1 LASLVI
7 AWHSSSFTNI
17 QGGNTMTDPTVDPN
31 PFADLTMISLATLK
45 ERVEEDRS
53 VELLRRREICSA
65 ITTVAKWLNMPPEMI
80 PAAMSYLRPRLSRL
94 HPIQLGVSERRI
106 QNVRSL
112 LLSAFRI
119 AGISTKLAPYMAKM
133 SSSWQQLWDLME
145 GDRYARTELSRLFR
159 YCSANGIVPSE
170 MSDAISS
177 DFLTALEAE
186 SLIKKPKVRHQSV
199 CRVWNRLAGDHAASG
214 WPQIELNIPKYDDR
228 LYGVDGSLVSDA
240 IKDDLADY
248 LSHLAGADLFGSM
261 SKPFR
266 PKSVEI
272 FRGHLWRYLSALH
285 HSGVD
290 LTEVI
295 SLDELVVPAM
305 FERGMRWFYERNG
318 KKTSKH
324 IGEVAWAVRCY
335 AIKYRACDDDVLAF
349 YQRAIERLRIKTP
362 GLSNKNRTAM
372 AQFNDPKAVTRYV
385 ALPSTLWT
393 RAVEI
398 SLTTEGAKKRKA
410 AQIMVQAAIAIE
422 IMMFAPIRIHN
433 LSTIRLDEH
442 MGWQADRL
450 RLSFP
455 AHEVKNDQALDFL
468 LPAEASERIKR
479 YIKDWRS
486 LFIPVT
492 NPYLFPGRNGKP
504 KDQSALRNQMKK
516 AIFDHTGLQMTPHQF
531 RHAAAKLLLDAR
543 PGHYEVVRKLLGHKS
558 LTTTYAHYAGAETD
572 AAVELYDDII
582 LQLRRPAAIQSATEA
597 SNHRTRSQK
606 GKPRRLTATPK
617 EPPFMDPL
625 TLLGQK
631 RGK

>member
-1 LASLVI
+1 
-7 AWHSSSFTNI
+7 
-17 QGGNTMTDPTVDPN
+17 MTDPTVDPN
-31 PFADLTMISLATLK
+31 PFADLTVISLATLK

-65 ITTVAKWLNMPPEMI
+65 ITGVAKWLNMPPEMI
-80 PAAMSYLRPRLSRL
+80 PAAMSYLRPRLGGL
-94 HPIQLGVSERRI
+94 HPIQLGVSDRRI

-119 AGISTKLAPYMAKM
+119 AGISTKLAPYTAKM
-133 SSSWQQLWDLME
+133 SPAWQQLWDLME
-145 GDRYARTELSRLFR
+145 GDRYGRTELSRLFR
-159 YCSANGIVPSE
+159 YCSANGIVPSDL
-170 MSDAISS
+170 SDVISS

-199 CRVWNRLAGDHAASG
+199 CRVWNQQAGNHAGSG
-214 WPQIELNIPKYDDR
+214 WPQIELTIPKYDNR
-228 LYGVDGSLVSDA
+228 LYGVDESLVSNA
-240 IKDDLADY
+240 IKDDLAGY
-248 LSHLAGADLFGSM
+248 LAHLAGADLFGSM

-272 FRGHLWRYLSALH
+272 FRGHFWRYLSALH
-285 HSGVD
+285 HSGVGIAD
-290 LTEVI
+290 VN

-305 FERGMRWFYERNG
+305 FERALRWLYERNG

-324 IGEVAWAVRCY
+324 IGEIAWAVRCY
-335 AIKYRACDDDVLAF
+335 AVKYRTCDDETLAF
-349 YQRAIERLRIKTP
+349 YKRAIERLRVNTP
-362 GLSNKNRTAM
+362 GLSDKNRTAM

-385 ALPSTLWT
+385 ALPSTLWSK
-393 RAVEI
+393 AVAI
-398 SLTTEGAKKRKA
+398 GMTVEGRNKRKE
-410 AQIMVQAAIAIE
+410 AQLMVQAAVAIE
-422 IMMFAPIRIHN
+422 IAMFAPIRIQN
-433 LSTIRLDEH
+433 LSTIRLDQH
-442 MGWQADRL
+442 ISWNANRL

-468 LPAEASERIKR
+468 LPVEASERIKR
-479 YIKDWRS
+479 YINEWRS
-486 LFIPVT
+486 LFMPAT
-492 NPYLFPGRNGKP
+492 NPNLFPGRNGKP

-531 RHAAAKLLLDAR
+531 RHAAAKLLLDAK
-543 PGHYEVVRKLLGHKS
+543 PGHYEVVRKLLGHKT

-572 AAVELYDDII
+572 AAIELYDDII
-582 LQLRRPAAIQSATEA
+582 LQLRRPAPVRSATEA
-597 SNHRTRSQK
+597 SNQRTRSQK

>member
-1 LASLVI
+1 
-7 AWHSSSFTNI
+7 
-17 QGGNTMTDPTVDPN
+17 MTDPTADTN
-31 PFADLTMISLATLK
+31 PFADLTVISLATLK

-65 ITTVAKWLNMPPEMI
+65 ITTVAKWLNIPPEMI
-80 PAAMSYLRPRLSRL
+80 PAAMSYLRPRLGGL

-112 LLSAFRI
+112 ILSAFRI
-119 AGISTKLAPYMAKM
+119 VGISTKLAPYMAKM
-133 SSSWQQLWDLME
+133 SPAWQQLWNLLEDDTY
-145 GDRYARTELSRLFR
+145 GRTELSRLFR
-159 YCSANGIVPSE
+159 YCSANGVPPSKI
-170 MSDAISS
+170 SDAISA
-177 DFLTALEAE
+177 DFLTALETE

-214 WPQIELNIPKYDDR
+214 WPQIELSVPKYDDR
-228 LYGVDGSLVSDA
+228 LYSIDLSLVSDT
-240 IKDDLADY
+240 IKDDLEGY
-248 LSHLAGADLFGSM
+248 LSHLGGADLFGSM
-261 SKPFR
+261 VKPFR
-266 PKSVEI
+266 PKSVAI
-272 FRGHLWRYLSALH
+272 FRGHFWRYLSALH

-335 AIKYRACDDDVLAF
+335 TIKYRACDDDVLAF

-362 GLSNKNRTAM
+362 GLSDKNRTAM

-486 LFIPVT
+486 LFIPAT

-597 SNHRTRSQK
+597 SDLRTRSQK

-625 TLLGQK
+625 TQQGQW

>member
-1 LASLVI
+1 
-7 AWHSSSFTNI
+7 
-17 QGGNTMTDPTVDPN
+17 MTDPTVDPN
-31 PFADLTMISLATLK
+31 PFADLTVISLATLK

-248 LSHLAGADLFGSM
+248 LSHLAGTDLFGSM

-362 GLSNKNRTAM
+362 GLSDKNRTAM

>member
-1 LASLVI
+1 
-7 AWHSSSFTNI
+7 
-17 QGGNTMTDPTVDPN
+17 MTDPTVDPN

-248 LSHLAGADLFGSM
+248 LSHLAGTDLFGSM

-285 HSGVD
+285 HSGVG
-290 LTEVI
+290 LTDVN

-305 FERGMRWFYERNG
+305 FERALRWLYERNG

-324 IGEVAWAVRCY
+324 IGEIAWAVRCY
-335 AIKYRACDDDVLAF
+335 AVKYRTCDDETLAF
-349 YQRAIERLRIKTP
+349 YKRAIERLRVTTP
-362 GLSNKNRTAM
+362 GLSDKNRTAM

-385 ALPSTLWT
+385 ALPSSLWSK
-393 RAVEI
+393 AVAI
-398 SLTTEGAKKRKA
+398 GVTVEGRKKRKE
-410 AQIMVQAAIAIE
+410 AQLMVQAAVAIE
-422 IMMFAPIRIHN
+422 IAMFAPIRIQN
-433 LSTIRLDEH
+433 LSTIRIDQH
-442 MGWQADRL
+442 ISWNANRL

-468 LPAEASERIKR
+468 LPVEASERIKR
-479 YIKDWRS
+479 YINEWRS
-486 LFIPVT
+486 LFMPAT
-492 NPYLFPGRNGKP
+492 NPHLFPGRNGKP

-531 RHAAAKLLLDAR
+531 RHAAAKLLLDAK
-543 PGHYEVVRKLLGHKS
+543 PGHYEVVRKLLGHKT

-572 AAVELYDDII
+572 AAIELYDDII
-582 LQLRRPAAIQSATEA
+582 LQLRRPAPVRSETEA
-597 SNHRTRSQK
+597 SNQRTRSQK

>member
-1 LASLVI
+1 
-7 AWHSSSFTNI
+7 
-17 QGGNTMTDPTVDPN
+17 MTDPTADTN
-31 PFADLTMISLATLK
+31 RFADLTVISLATLK
-45 ERVEEDRS
+45 ERVEADQS

-65 ITTVAKWLNMPPEMI
+65 ITTVAKWLNIPPEMI
-80 PAAMSYLRPRLSRL
+80 PAAMSYLRPRLSGL

-133 SSSWQQLWDLME
+133 SPAWQQLWNLLEDDTY
-145 GDRYARTELSRLFR
+145 GRTELSRLFR
-159 YCSANGIVPSE
+159 YCSVNGVAPSKV
-170 MSDAISS
+170 SDAISA
-177 DFLTALEAE
+177 DFLAALETE

-199 CRVWNRLAGDHAASG
+199 CRVWNRLADDHAASG
-214 WPQIELNIPKYDDR
+214 WPQIELSVPKYDDR
-228 LYGVDGSLVSDA
+228 LYSIDLSLVSDT
-240 IKDDLADY
+240 IKDDLEGY
-248 LSHLAGADLFGSM
+248 LSHLGGADLFGSM
-261 SKPFR
+261 VKPFR
-266 PKSVEI
+266 PKSVAI
-272 FRGHLWRYLSALH
+272 FRGHFWRYLSALH

>member
-1 LASLVI
+1 
-7 AWHSSSFTNI
+7 
-17 QGGNTMTDPTVDPN
+17 MTDPTVDPN
-31 PFADLTMISLATLK
+31 PFADLTVISLATLK

-80 PAAMSYLRPRLSRL
+80 PAAMSYLRPRLGGL
-94 HPIQLGVSERRI
+94 HPIQLGVSDRRI

-119 AGISTKLAPYMAKM
+119 AGISTKLAPYTAKM
-133 SSSWQQLWDLME
+133 SPAWQQLWDLME
-145 GDRYARTELSRLFR
+145 GDRYGRTELSRLFR
-159 YCSANGIVPSE
+159 YCSANGIVPSDL
-170 MSDAISS
+170 SDVISS

-199 CRVWNRLAGDHAASG
+199 CRVWNQQAGNHAGSG
-214 WPQIELNIPKYDDR
+214 WPQIELTIPKYDNR
-228 LYGVDGSLVSDA
+228 LYGVDESLVSDA
-240 IKDDLADY
+240 IKDDLAGY
-248 LSHLAGADLFGSM
+248 LAHLAGADLFGSM

-272 FRGHLWRYLSALH
+272 FRGHFWRYLSALH
-285 HSGVD
+285 HSGVGIAD
-290 LTEVI
+290 VN

-305 FERGMRWFYERNG
+305 FERALRWLYERNG

-324 IGEVAWAVRCY
+324 IGEIAWAVRCY
-335 AIKYRACDDDVLAF
+335 AVKYRTCDYETLAF
-349 YQRAIERLRIKTP
+349 YKRAIERLRVNTP
-362 GLSNKNRTAM
+362 GLSDKNRTAM

-385 ALPSTLWT
+385 ALPSTLWSK
-393 RAVEI
+393 AVAI
-398 SLTTEGAKKRKA
+398 GMTVEGRNKRKE
-410 AQIMVQAAIAIE
+410 AQLMVQAAVAIE
-422 IMMFAPIRIHN
+422 IAMFAPIRIQN
-433 LSTIRLDEH
+433 LSTIRLDQH
-442 MGWQADRL
+442 ISWNANRL

-468 LPAEASERIKR
+468 LPVEASERIKR
-479 YIKDWRS
+479 YINEWRS
-486 LFIPVT
+486 LFMPAT
-492 NPYLFPGRNGKP
+492 NPHLFPGRNGKP

-531 RHAAAKLLLDAR
+531 RHAAAKLLLDAK
-543 PGHYEVVRKLLGHKS
+543 PGHYEVVRKLLGHKT

-572 AAVELYDDII
+572 AAIELYDDII
-582 LQLRRPAAIQSATEA
+582 LQLRRPAPVRSATEA
-597 SNHRTRSQK
+597 SNQRTRSQK

>member
-1 LASLVI
+1 
-7 AWHSSSFTNI
+7 
-17 QGGNTMTDPTVDPN
+17 MTDPTVDPN

-248 LSHLAGADLFGSM
+248 LSHLAGTDLFGSM

-285 HSGVD
+285 HSGVG
-290 LTEVI
+290 LTDVN

-305 FERGMRWFYERNG
+305 FERALRWLYERNG

-324 IGEVAWAVRCY
+324 IGEIAWAVRCY
-335 AIKYRACDDDVLAF
+335 AVKYRTCDDETLAF
-349 YQRAIERLRIKTP
+349 YKRAIERLRVTTP
-362 GLSNKNRTAM
+362 GLSDKNRTAM

-385 ALPSTLWT
+385 ALPSTLWSKAIAIGVT
-393 RAVEI
+393 VE
-398 SLTTEGAKKRKA
+398 GGKKRKE
-410 AQIMVQAAIAIE
+410 AQLMVQAAVAIE
-422 IMMFAPIRIHN
+422 IAMFAPIRIQN
-433 LSTIRLDEH
+433 LSTIRIDQH
-442 MGWQADRL
+442 ISWNANRL

-468 LPAEASERIKR
+468 LPVEASERIKR
-479 YIKDWRS
+479 YINEWRS
-486 LFIPVT
+486 LFMPAT
-492 NPYLFPGRNGKP
+492 NPHLFPGRNGKP

-531 RHAAAKLLLDAR
+531 RHAAAKLLLDAK
-543 PGHYEVVRKLLGHKS
+543 PGHYEVVRKLLGHKT

-572 AAVELYDDII
+572 AAIELYDDII
-582 LQLRRPAAIQSATEA
+582 LQLRRPAPVRSETEA
-597 SNHRTRSQK
+597 SNQRTRSQK

>member
-1 LASLVI
+1 
-7 AWHSSSFTNI
+7 
-17 QGGNTMTDPTVDPN
+17 MTDPTVDPN

-133 SSSWQQLWDLME
+133 SSDWQQLWDLME

-159 YCSANGIVPSE
+159 YCSANGTVPSE

-248 LSHLAGADLFGSM
+248 LSHLAGTDLFGSM

>member
-1 LASLVI
+1 
-7 AWHSSSFTNI
+7 
-17 QGGNTMTDPTVDPN
+17 MTDPTVDPN
-31 PFADLTMISLATLK
+31 PFADLTVISLATLK

-80 PAAMSYLRPRLSRL
+80 PAAMSYLRPRLGGL
-94 HPIQLGVSERRI
+94 HPIQLGVSDRRI

-119 AGISTKLAPYMAKM
+119 AGISTKLAPYTAKM
-133 SSSWQQLWDLME
+133 SPDWQQLWDLME
-145 GDRYARTELSRLFR
+145 GDRYGRTELSRLFR
-159 YCSANGIVPSE
+159 YCSANGIVPSDL
-170 MSDAISS
+170 SDAISS

-199 CRVWNRLAGDHAASG
+199 CRVWNQQAGNHAGSG
-214 WPQIELNIPKYDDR
+214 WPQIELTIPKYDNR
-228 LYGVDGSLVSDA
+228 LYGVDESLVSDA
-240 IKDDLADY
+240 IKDDLAGY
-248 LSHLAGADLFGSM
+248 LAHLAGADLFGSM

-272 FRGHLWRYLSALH
+272 FRGHFWRYLSALH
-285 HSGVD
+285 HSGVGIAD
-290 LTEVI
+290 VN

-305 FERGMRWFYERNG
+305 FERALRWLYERNG

-324 IGEVAWAVRCY
+324 IGEIAWAVRCY
-335 AIKYRACDDDVLAF
+335 AVKYRNCDDETLAF
-349 YQRAIERLRIKTP
+349 YKRAIERLRVNTP
-362 GLSNKNRTAM
+362 GLSDKNRTAM

-385 ALPSTLWT
+385 ALPSTLWSK
-393 RAVEI
+393 AVAI
-398 SLTTEGAKKRKA
+398 GVTVEGRKKRKE
-410 AQIMVQAAIAIE
+410 AQLMVQAAVAIE
-422 IMMFAPIRIHN
+422 IAMFAPIRIQN
-433 LSTIRLDEH
+433 LSTIRLDQH
-442 MGWQADRL
+442 ISWNANRL

-468 LPAEASERIKR
+468 LPVDASERIKR
-479 YIKDWRS
+479 YINEWRS
-486 LFIPVT
+486 LFMPAT
-492 NPYLFPGRNGKP
+492 NPHLFPGRNGKP

-531 RHAAAKLLLDAR
+531 RHAAAKLLLDAK
-543 PGHYEVVRKLLGHKS
+543 PGHYEVVRKLLGHKT

-572 AAVELYDDII
+572 AAIELYDDII
-582 LQLRRPAAIQSATEA
+582 LQLRRPAPVRSATEA
-597 SNHRTRSQK
+597 SNQRTRSQK

>member
-1 LASLVI
+1 
-7 AWHSSSFTNI
+7 
-17 QGGNTMTDPTVDPN
+17 MTDPTACSN
-31 PFADLTMISLATLK
+31 PFADPSVISLTQLK
-45 ERVEEDRS
+45 ERIEADHS
-53 VELLRRREICSA
+53 VGLLRRREICSA
-65 ITTVAKWLNMPPEMI
+65 ITSVSKWLNLPPEMI
-80 PAAMSYLRPRLSRL
+80 PAAMSYLRPLLGRL
-94 HPIQLGVSERRI
+94 HPIQLGVSERRL

-119 AGISTKLAPYMAKM
+119 AGLSTKLATYMAQM
-133 SSSWQQLWDLME
+133 SPAWQKLWDLME
-145 GDRYARTELSRLFR
+145 GDTYGRTELSRFFR
-159 YCSANGIVPSE
+159 YCSANDVAPLGVT
-170 MSDAISS
+170 DAVSS
-177 DFLTALEAE
+177 DYLAALEAE
-186 SLIKKPKVRHQSV
+186 SLITKPRVRHQSV
-199 CRVWNRLAGDHAASG
+199 CRVWNRLAVQHKAAG
-214 WPQIELNIPKYDDR
+214 WPQIELTVPRYETR
-228 LYGVDGSLVSDA
+228 LYSIDASLVSDE
-240 IKDDLADY
+240 IKNDLAGY
-248 LSHLAGADLFGSM
+248 LSNLSGDDLFGSM
-261 SKPFR
+261 PKPFR
-266 PKSVEI
+266 PKSVAI
-272 FRGHLWRYLSALH
+272 FRGHFWRYLSALH
-285 HSGVD
+285 HSGVS

-295 SLDELVVPAM
+295 TLDELVVPAM
-305 FERGMRWFYERNG
+305 FEHAMRWLYERNG

-324 IGEVAWAVRCY
+324 IGEIAWAVRCY
-335 AIKYRACDDDVLAF
+335 AVKYRTCDDETLAF
-349 YQRAIERLRIKTP
+349 YQRAIERLRVKTP
-362 GLSNKNRTAM
+362 GLSDKNRTAM

-393 RAVEI
+393 KAVEI
-398 SLTTEGAKKRKA
+398 SLTTEGKKKRKA

-422 IMMFAPIRIHN
+422 IMMFAPIRIQN

-442 MGWQADRL
+442 MGWQAERL

-479 YIKDWRS
+479 YIKEWRS
-486 LFIPVT
+486 LFIPAT

-582 LQLRRPAAIQSATEA
+582 LQLRRPAAIRSAPEA
-597 SNHRTRSQK
+597 HNHRVRSHK
-606 GKPRRLTATPK
+606 GKSRRLTATPK

>member
-1 LASLVI
+1 
-7 AWHSSSFTNI
+7 
-17 QGGNTMTDPTVDPN
+17 MTDPTVDPN

-248 LSHLAGADLFGSM
+248 LSHLAGTDLFGSM

-285 HSGVD
+285 HSGVG
-290 LTEVI
+290 LTDVN

-305 FERGMRWFYERNG
+305 FERALRWLYERNG

-324 IGEVAWAVRCY
+324 IGEIAWAVRCY
-335 AIKYRACDDDVLAF
+335 AVKYRTCDDETLAF
-349 YQRAIERLRIKTP
+349 YKRAIERLRVTTP
-362 GLSNKNRTAM
+362 GLSDKNRTAM

-385 ALPSTLWT
+385 ALPSSLWSK
-393 RAVEI
+393 AVAI
-398 SLTTEGAKKRKA
+398 GVTVEGRKKRKEA
-410 AQIMVQAAIAIE
+410 RLMVQAAVAIE
-422 IMMFAPIRIHN
+422 IAMFAPIRIQN
-433 LSTIRLDEH
+433 LSTIRIDQH
-442 MGWQADRL
+442 ISWNANRL

-468 LPAEASERIKR
+468 LPVEASERIKR
-479 YIKDWRS
+479 YINEWRS
-486 LFIPVT
+486 LFMPAT
-492 NPYLFPGRNGKP
+492 NPHLFPGRNGKP

-531 RHAAAKLLLDAR
+531 RHAAAKLLLDAK
-543 PGHYEVVRKLLGHKS
+543 PGHYEVVRKLLGHKT

-572 AAVELYDDII
+572 AAIELYDDII
-582 LQLRRPAAIQSATEA
+582 LQLRRPAPVRSETEA
-597 SNHRTRSQK
+597 SNQRTRSQK

>member
-1 LASLVI
+1 
-7 AWHSSSFTNI
+7 
-17 QGGNTMTDPTVDPN
+17 MTDPTVDPN

-248 LSHLAGADLFGSM
+248 LSHLAGTDLFGSM

-285 HSGVD
+285 HSGVG
-290 LTEVI
+290 LTDVN

-305 FERGMRWFYERNG
+305 FERALRWLYERNG

-324 IGEVAWAVRCY
+324 IGEIAWAVRCY
-335 AIKYRACDDDVLAF
+335 AVKYRTCDDETLAF
-349 YQRAIERLRIKTP
+349 YKRAIERLRVTTP
-362 GLSNKNRTAM
+362 GLSDKNRTAM

-385 ALPSTLWT
+385 ALPSTLWSK
-393 RAVEI
+393 AVAI
-398 SLTTEGAKKRKA
+398 GMTVEGRNKRKE
-410 AQIMVQAAIAIE
+410 AQLMVQAAVAIE
-422 IMMFAPIRIHN
+422 IAMFAPIRIQN
-433 LSTIRLDEH
+433 LSTIRLDQH
-442 MGWQADRL
+442 ISWNANRL

-468 LPAEASERIKR
+468 LPVEASERIKR
-479 YIKDWRS
+479 YINEWRS
-486 LFIPVT
+486 LFMPAT
-492 NPYLFPGRNGKP
+492 NPHLFPGRNGKP

-531 RHAAAKLLLDAR
+531 RHAAAKLLLDAK
-543 PGHYEVVRKLLGHKS
+543 PGHYEVVRKLLGHKT

-572 AAVELYDDII
+572 AAIELYDDII
-582 LQLRRPAAIQSATEA
+582 LQLRRPAPVRSATEA
-597 SNHRTRSQK
+597 SNQRTRSQK

>member
-1 LASLVI
+1 
-7 AWHSSSFTNI
+7 
-17 QGGNTMTDPTVDPN
+17 MTDPTVDPN
-31 PFADLTMISLATLK
+31 PFADLTVISLATLK

-133 SSSWQQLWDLME
+133 SSDWQQLWDLME

-285 HSGVD
+285 HSGVG
-290 LTEVI
+290 LTDVN

-305 FERGMRWFYERNG
+305 FERALRWLYERNG

-324 IGEVAWAVRCY
+324 IGEIAWAVRCY
-335 AIKYRACDDDVLAF
+335 AVKYRTCDDETLAF
-349 YQRAIERLRIKTP
+349 YKRAIERLRVTTP
-362 GLSNKNRTAM
+362 GLSDKNRTAM

-385 ALPSTLWT
+385 ALPSSLWSK
-393 RAVEI
+393 AVAI
-398 SLTTEGAKKRKA
+398 GVTVEGRKKRKEA
-410 AQIMVQAAIAIE
+410 RLMVQAAVAIE
-422 IMMFAPIRIHN
+422 IAMFAPIRIQN
-433 LSTIRLDEH
+433 LSTIRIDQH
-442 MGWQADRL
+442 ISWNANRL

-468 LPAEASERIKR
+468 LPVEASERIKR
-479 YIKDWRS
+479 YINEWRS
-486 LFIPVT
+486 LFMPAT
-492 NPYLFPGRNGKP
+492 NPHLFPGRNGKP

-531 RHAAAKLLLDAR
+531 RHAAAKLLLDAK
-543 PGHYEVVRKLLGHKS
+543 PGHYEVVRKLLGHKT

-572 AAVELYDDII
+572 AAIELYDDII
-582 LQLRRPAAIQSATEA
+582 LQLRRPAPVRSETEA
-597 SNHRTRSQK
+597 SNQRTRSQK

>member
-1 LASLVI
+1 
-7 AWHSSSFTNI
+7 
-17 QGGNTMTDPTVDPN
+17 MTDPTVDPN

-65 ITTVAKWLNMPPEMI
+65 ITTVAKWLNMPPEVI

-177 DFLTALEAE
+177 DFLSALEAE

-248 LSHLAGADLFGSM
+248 LSHLAGTDLFGSM

-272 FRGHLWRYLSALH
+272 FRGHFWRYLSALH
-285 HSGVD
+285 HSGVGIAD
-290 LTEVI
+290 VNA
-295 SLDELVVPAM
+295 LDELVVPAM
-305 FERGMRWFYERNG
+305 FERALRWLYERNG

-324 IGEVAWAVRCY
+324 IGEIAWAVRCY
-335 AIKYRACDDDVLAF
+335 AVKYRTCDDETLAF
-349 YQRAIERLRIKTP
+349 YKRAIERLRVNTP
-362 GLSNKNRTAM
+362 GLSDKNRTAM

-385 ALPSTLWT
+385 ALPSTLWSK
-393 RAVEI
+393 AVAI
-398 SLTTEGAKKRKA
+398 GMTVEGRNKRKE
-410 AQIMVQAAIAIE
+410 AQLMVQAAVAIE
-422 IMMFAPIRIHN
+422 IAMFAPIRIQN
-433 LSTIRLDEH
+433 LSTIRLDQH
-442 MGWQADRL
+442 ISWNANRL

-468 LPAEASERIKR
+468 LPVEASERIKR
-479 YIKDWRS
+479 YINEWRS
-486 LFIPVT
+486 LFMPAT
-492 NPYLFPGRNGKP
+492 NPHLFPGRNGKP

-531 RHAAAKLLLDAR
+531 RHAAAKLLLDAK
-543 PGHYEVVRKLLGHKS
+543 PGHYEVVRKLLGHKT

-572 AAVELYDDII
+572 AAIELYDDII
-582 LQLRRPAAIQSATEA
+582 LQLRRPAPVRSATEA
-597 SNHRTRSQK
+597 SNQRTRSQK

>member
-1 LASLVI
+1 
-7 AWHSSSFTNI
+7 
-17 QGGNTMTDPTVDPN
+17 MTDPTVDPN
-31 PFADLTMISLATLK
+31 PFADLTVISLATLK

-80 PAAMSYLRPRLSRL
+80 PAAMSYLRPRLRRL
-94 HPIQLGVSERRI
+94 HPIQLGVSDRRI

-119 AGISTKLAPYMAKM
+119 AGISTKLAPYTAKM
-133 SSSWQQLWDLME
+133 SPAWQQLWDLME
-145 GDRYARTELSRLFR
+145 GDRYGRTELSRLFR
-159 YCSANGIVPSE
+159 YCSANGIVPSDL
-170 MSDAISS
+170 SDAISS

-199 CRVWNRLAGDHAASG
+199 CRVWNQQAGNHAGSG
-214 WPQIELNIPKYDDR
+214 WPQIELTIPKYDNR
-228 LYGVDGSLVSDA
+228 LYGVDESLVSDA
-240 IKDDLADY
+240 IKDDLAGY
-248 LSHLAGADLFGSM
+248 LAHLAGADLFGSM

-272 FRGHLWRYLSALH
+272 FRGHFWRYLSALH
-285 HSGVD
+285 HSGVGIAD
-290 LTEVI
+290 VNA
-295 SLDELVVPAM
+295 LDELVVPAM
-305 FERGMRWFYERNG
+305 FERALRWLYERNG

-324 IGEVAWAVRCY
+324 IGEIAWAVRCY
-335 AIKYRACDDDVLAF
+335 AVKYRTCDDETLAF
-349 YQRAIERLRIKTP
+349 YKRAIERLRVNTP
-362 GLSNKNRTAM
+362 GLSDKNRTAM

-385 ALPSTLWT
+385 ALPSTLWSK
-393 RAVEI
+393 AVAI
-398 SLTTEGAKKRKA
+398 GMTVEGRNKRKE
-410 AQIMVQAAIAIE
+410 AQLMVQAAVAIE
-422 IMMFAPIRIHN
+422 IAMFAPIRIQN
-433 LSTIRLDEH
+433 LSTIRLDQH
-442 MGWQADRL
+442 ISWNANRL

-468 LPAEASERIKR
+468 LPVEASERIKR
-479 YIKDWRS
+479 YINEWRS
-486 LFIPVT
+486 LFMPAT
-492 NPYLFPGRNGKP
+492 NPHLFPGRNGKP

-531 RHAAAKLLLDAR
+531 RHAAAKLLLDAK
-543 PGHYEVVRKLLGHKS
+543 PGHYEVVRKLLGHKT

-572 AAVELYDDII
+572 AAIELYDDII
-582 LQLRRPAAIQSATEA
+582 LQLRRPAPVRSATEA
-597 SNHRTRSQK
+597 SNQRTRSQK

>member
-1 LASLVI
+1 
-7 AWHSSSFTNI
+7 
-17 QGGNTMTDPTVDPN
+17 MTDPTVDPN
-31 PFADLTMISLATLK
+31 PFADLTVISLATLK

-145 GDRYARTELSRLFR
+145 GDRYGRTELSRLFR
-159 YCSANGIVPSE
+159 YCSANGIVPFDL
-170 MSDAISS
+170 SDVISS

-199 CRVWNRLAGDHAASG
+199 CRVWNQQAGNHAGSG
-214 WPQIELNIPKYDDR
+214 WPQIELTIPKYDNR
-228 LYGVDGSLVSDA
+228 LYGVDESLVSDA
-240 IKDDLADY
+240 IKDDLAGY
-248 LSHLAGADLFGSM
+248 LAHLAGADLFGSM

-272 FRGHLWRYLSALH
+272 FRGHFWRYLSALH
-285 HSGVD
+285 HSGVGIAD
-290 LTEVI
+290 VNA
-295 SLDELVVPAM
+295 LDELVVPAM
-305 FERGMRWFYERNG
+305 FERALRWLYERNG

-324 IGEVAWAVRCY
+324 IGEIAWAVRCY
-335 AIKYRACDDDVLAF
+335 AVKYRTCDDETLAF
-349 YQRAIERLRIKTP
+349 YKRAIERLRVNTP
-362 GLSNKNRTAM
+362 GLSDKNRTAM

-385 ALPSTLWT
+385 ALPSTLWSK
-393 RAVEI
+393 AVAI
-398 SLTTEGAKKRKA
+398 GMTVEGRKKRKE
-410 AQIMVQAAIAIE
+410 AQLMVQAAVAIE
-422 IMMFAPIRIHN
+422 IAMFAPIRIQN
-433 LSTIRLDEH
+433 LSTIRLDQH
-442 MGWQADRL
+442 ISWNANRL

-468 LPAEASERIKR
+468 LPVEASERIKR
-479 YIKDWRS
+479 YINEWRS
-486 LFIPVT
+486 LFMPAT
-492 NPYLFPGRNGKP
+492 NPHLFPGRNGKP

-531 RHAAAKLLLDAR
+531 RHAAAKLLLDAK
-543 PGHYEVVRKLLGHKS
+543 PGHYEVVRKLLGHKT

-572 AAVELYDDII
+572 AAIELYDDII
-582 LQLRRPAAIQSATEA
+582 LQLRRPAPVRSATEA
-597 SNHRTRSQK
+597 SNQRTRSQK

>member
-1 LASLVI
+1 
-7 AWHSSSFTNI
+7 
-17 QGGNTMTDPTVDPN
+17 MTDPTVDPN

-248 LSHLAGADLFGSM
+248 LSHLAGTDLFGSM

-422 IMMFAPIRIHN
+422 IMMFAPIRIQN

-479 YIKDWRS
+479 YIKEWRS
-486 LFIPVT
+486 LFIPAT

-582 LQLRRPAAIQSATEA
+582 LQLRRPAAIQSATEG
-597 SNHRTRSQK
+597 SNLRTRSQK

>member
-1 LASLVI
+1 
-7 AWHSSSFTNI
+7 
-17 QGGNTMTDPTVDPN
+17 MTDPTVDPN
-31 PFADLTMISLATLK
+31 PFADLTVISLATLK

-80 PAAMSYLRPRLSRL
+80 PAAMSYLRPRLGGL
-94 HPIQLGVSERRI
+94 HPIQLGVSDRRI

-119 AGISTKLAPYMAKM
+119 AGISTKLAPYTAKM
-133 SSSWQQLWDLME
+133 SPAWQQLWDLME
-145 GDRYARTELSRLFR
+145 GDRYGRTELSRLFR
-159 YCSANGIVPSE
+159 YCSANGIVPSDL
-170 MSDAISS
+170 SDVISS

-199 CRVWNRLAGDHAASG
+199 CRVWNQQAGNHAGSG
-214 WPQIELNIPKYDDR
+214 WPQIELTIPKYDNR
-228 LYGVDGSLVSDA
+228 LYGVDESLVSDA
-240 IKDDLADY
+240 IKDDLAGY
-248 LSHLAGADLFGSM
+248 LAHLAGADLFGSM

-272 FRGHLWRYLSALH
+272 FRGHFWRYLSALH
-285 HSGVD
+285 HSGVGIAD
-290 LTEVI
+290 VNA
-295 SLDELVVPAM
+295 LDELVVPAM
-305 FERGMRWFYERNG
+305 FERALRWLYERNG

-324 IGEVAWAVRCY
+324 IGEIAWAVRCY
-335 AIKYRACDDDVLAF
+335 AVKYRTCDDETLAF
-349 YQRAIERLRIKTP
+349 YKRAIERLRVNTP
-362 GLSNKNRTAM
+362 GLSDKNRTAM

-385 ALPSTLWT
+385 ALPSTLWSK
-393 RAVEI
+393 AVAI
-398 SLTTEGAKKRKA
+398 GMTVEGRNKRKE
-410 AQIMVQAAIAIE
+410 AQLMVQAAVAIE
-422 IMMFAPIRIHN
+422 IAMFAPIRIQN
-433 LSTIRLDEH
+433 LSTIRLDQH
-442 MGWQADRL
+442 ISWNANRL

-468 LPAEASERIKR
+468 LPVEASERIKR
-479 YIKDWRS
+479 YINEWRS
-486 LFIPVT
+486 LFMPAT
-492 NPYLFPGRNGKP
+492 NPHLFPGRNGKP

-531 RHAAAKLLLDAR
+531 RHAAAKLLLDAK
-543 PGHYEVVRKLLGHKS
+543 PGHYEVVRKLLGHKT

-572 AAVELYDDII
+572 AAIELYDDII
-582 LQLRRPAAIQSATEA
+582 LQLRRPAPVRSETEA
-597 SNHRTRSQK
+597 SNQRTRSQK

>member
-1 LASLVI
+1 
-7 AWHSSSFTNI
+7 
-17 QGGNTMTDPTVDPN
+17 MTDPTVDPN

-145 GDRYARTELSRLFR
+145 GDRYGRTELSRLFR
-159 YCSANGIVPSE
+159 YCSANGIVPFDL
-170 MSDAISS
+170 SDVISS

-199 CRVWNRLAGDHAASG
+199 CRVWNQQAGNHAGSG
-214 WPQIELNIPKYDDR
+214 WPQIELTIPKYDNR
-228 LYGVDGSLVSDA
+228 LYGVDESLVSDA
-240 IKDDLADY
+240 IKDDLAGY
-248 LSHLAGADLFGSM
+248 LAHLAGADLFGSM

-272 FRGHLWRYLSALH
+272 FRGHFWRYLSALH
-285 HSGVD
+285 HSGVGIAD
-290 LTEVI
+290 VNA
-295 SLDELVVPAM
+295 LDELVVPAM
-305 FERGMRWFYERNG
+305 FERALRWLYERNG

-324 IGEVAWAVRCY
+324 IGEIAWAVRCY
-335 AIKYRACDDDVLAF
+335 AVKYRTCDDETLAF
-349 YQRAIERLRIKTP
+349 YKRAIERLRVNTP
-362 GLSNKNRTAM
+362 GLSDKNRTAM

-385 ALPSTLWT
+385 ALPSTLWSK
-393 RAVEI
+393 AVAI
-398 SLTTEGAKKRKA
+398 GMTVEGRKKRKE
-410 AQIMVQAAIAIE
+410 AQLMVQAAVAIE
-422 IMMFAPIRIHN
+422 IAMFAPIRIQN
-433 LSTIRLDEH
+433 LSTIRLDQH
-442 MGWQADRL
+442 ISWNANRL

-468 LPAEASERIKR
+468 LPVEASERIKR
-479 YIKDWRS
+479 YINEWRS
-486 LFIPVT
+486 LFMPAT
-492 NPYLFPGRNGKP
+492 NPHLFPGRNGKP

-531 RHAAAKLLLDAR
+531 RHAAAKLLLDAK
-543 PGHYEVVRKLLGHKS
+543 PGHYEVVRKLLGHKT

-572 AAVELYDDII
+572 AAIELYDDII
-582 LQLRRPAAIQSATEA
+582 LQLRRPAPVRSATEA
-597 SNHRTRSQK
+597 SNQRTRSQK

>member
-1 LASLVI
+1 
-7 AWHSSSFTNI
+7 
-17 QGGNTMTDPTVDPN
+17 MTDPTVDPN
-31 PFADLTMISLATLK
+31 PFADLTVISLATLK

-248 LSHLAGADLFGSM
+248 LSHLAGTDLFGSM

-285 HSGVD
+285 HSGVG
-290 LTEVI
+290 LTDVN

-305 FERGMRWFYERNG
+305 FERALRWLYERNG

-324 IGEVAWAVRCY
+324 IGEIAWAVRCY
-335 AIKYRACDDDVLAF
+335 AVKYRTCDDETLAF
-349 YQRAIERLRIKTP
+349 YKRAIERLRVNTP
-362 GLSNKNRTAM
+362 GLSDKNRTAM

-385 ALPSTLWT
+385 ALPSTLWSK
-393 RAVEI
+393 AVAI
-398 SLTTEGAKKRKA
+398 GMTVEGRNKRKE
-410 AQIMVQAAIAIE
+410 AQLMVQAAVAIE
-422 IMMFAPIRIHN
+422 IAMFAPIRIQN
-433 LSTIRLDEH
+433 LSTIRLDQH
-442 MGWQADRL
+442 ISWNANRL

-468 LPAEASERIKR
+468 LPVEASERIKR
-479 YIKDWRS
+479 YINEWRS
-486 LFIPVT
+486 LFMPAT
-492 NPYLFPGRNGKP
+492 NPHLFPGRNGKP

-531 RHAAAKLLLDAR
+531 RHAAAKLLLDAK
-543 PGHYEVVRKLLGHKS
+543 PGHYEVVRKLLGHKT

-572 AAVELYDDII
+572 AAIELYDDII
-582 LQLRRPAAIQSATEA
+582 LQLRRPAPVRSATEA
-597 SNHRTRSQK
+597 SNQRTRSQK

>member
-1 LASLVI
+1 
-7 AWHSSSFTNI
+7 
-17 QGGNTMTDPTVDPN
+17 MTDPTVDPN
-31 PFADLTMISLATLK
+31 PFADLTVISLATLK

-80 PAAMSYLRPRLSRL
+80 PAAMSYLRPRLRGL

-133 SSSWQQLWDLME
+133 SPAWQQLWDLME
-145 GDRYARTELSRLFR
+145 GDRYGRTELSRLFR
-159 YCSANGIVPSE
+159 YCSANGIVPSDL
-170 MSDAISS
+170 SDAISS

-199 CRVWNRLAGDHAASG
+199 CRVWNQQAGNHAGSG
-214 WPQIELNIPKYDDR
+214 WPQIELTIPKYDNR
-228 LYGVDGSLVSDA
+228 LYGVDESLVSDA
-240 IKDDLADY
+240 IKDDLAGY
-248 LSHLAGADLFGSM
+248 LAHLAGADLFGSM

-272 FRGHLWRYLSALH
+272 FRGHFWRYLSALH
-285 HSGVD
+285 HSGVGIAD
-290 LTEVI
+290 VNA
-295 SLDELVVPAM
+295 LDELVVPAM
-305 FERGMRWFYERNG
+305 FERALRWLYERNG

-324 IGEVAWAVRCY
+324 IGEIAWAVRCY
-335 AIKYRACDDDVLAF
+335 AVKYRTCDDETLAF
-349 YQRAIERLRIKTP
+349 YKRAIERLRVNTP
-362 GLSNKNRTAM
+362 GLSDKNRTAM

-385 ALPSTLWT
+385 ALPSTLWSK
-393 RAVEI
+393 AVAI
-398 SLTTEGAKKRKA
+398 GMTVEGRKKRKE
-410 AQIMVQAAIAIE
+410 AQLMVQAAVAIE
-422 IMMFAPIRIHN
+422 IAMFAPIRIQN
-433 LSTIRLDEH
+433 LSTIRLDQH
-442 MGWQADRL
+442 ISWNANRL

-468 LPAEASERIKR
+468 LPVEASERIKR
-479 YIKDWRS
+479 YINEWRS
-486 LFIPVT
+486 LFMPAT
-492 NPYLFPGRNGKP
+492 NPHLFPGRNGKP

-531 RHAAAKLLLDAR
+531 RHAAAKLLLDAK
-543 PGHYEVVRKLLGHKS
+543 PGHYEVVRKLLGHKT

-572 AAVELYDDII
+572 AAIELYDDII
-582 LQLRRPAAIQSATEA
+582 LQLRRPAPVRSATEA
-597 SNHRTRSQK
+597 SNQRTRSQK

>member
-1 LASLVI
+1 
-7 AWHSSSFTNI
+7 
-17 QGGNTMTDPTVDPN
+17 MTDPTADTN
-31 PFADLTMISLATLK
+31 PFADLTVISLATLK
-45 ERVEEDRS
+45 ERVEEDQS
-53 VELLRRREICSA
+53 VDLLRRREICSA
-65 ITTVAKWLNMPPEMI
+65 ITTAAKWLNIPPEMI
-80 PAAMSYLRPRLSRL
+80 PAAMSYLRPRLGGL
-94 HPIQLGVSERRI
+94 HPIQLGVSDRRI

-133 SSSWQQLWDLME
+133 SPAWQQLWDLME
-145 GDRYARTELSRLFR
+145 GDTYGRTELSRLFR
-159 YCSANGIVPSE
+159 YCSANGIVPSDL
-170 MSDAISS
+170 SDAISS

-199 CRVWNRLAGDHAASG
+199 CRVWNRLVGDHATAG
-214 WPQIELNIPKYDDR
+214 WPQIELSVPKYDDR
-228 LYGVDGSLVSDA
+228 LYSIDLSLVSDA
-240 IKDDLADY
+240 IKDDLAGY

-261 SKPFR
+261 VKPFR

-272 FRGHLWRYLSALH
+272 FRGHFWRYLSALH
-285 HSGVD
+285 HSGVGLVD
-290 LTEVI
+290 LN
-295 SLDELVVPAM
+295 SLDELVVPTM
-305 FERGMRWFYERNG
+305 FERALRWLYERNG

-324 IGEVAWAVRCY
+324 IGEIAWAVRCY
-335 AIKYRACDDDVLAF
+335 AVKYRTCDDETLAF
-349 YQRAIERLRIKTP
+349 YKRAIERLRVNTP
-362 GLSNKNRTAM
+362 GLSDKNRTAM

-385 ALPSTLWT
+385 ALPSTLWSK
-393 RAVEI
+393 AVAI
-398 SLTTEGAKKRKA
+398 GVTVEGRKKRKE
-410 AQIMVQAAIAIE
+410 AQLMVQAAVAIE
-422 IMMFAPIRIHN
+422 IAIFAPIRIQN
-433 LSTIRLDEH
+433 LSTIRLDQH
-442 MGWQADRL
+442 ISWNANRL

-479 YIKDWRS
+479 YINEWRS
-486 LFIPVT
+486 LFMPAT
-492 NPYLFPGRNGKP
+492 NPHLFPGRNGKP

-531 RHAAAKLLLDAR
+531 RHAAAKLLLDAK
-543 PGHYEVVRKLLGHKS
+543 PGHYEVVRKLLGHKT

-582 LQLRRPAAIQSATEA
+582 LQLRRPAATQSTHQADNLSTK
-597 SNHRTRSQK
+597 SIRSQS
-606 GKPRRLTATPK
+606 RRLTATPK

>member
-1 LASLVI
+1 
-7 AWHSSSFTNI
+7 
-17 QGGNTMTDPTVDPN
+17 MTDPTVDPN
-31 PFADLTMISLATLK
+31 PFADLTVISLATLK

-80 PAAMSYLRPRLSRL
+80 PAAMSYLRPSLGGL
-94 HPIQLGVSERRI
+94 HPIPLGVSDRRI

-119 AGISTKLAPYMAKM
+119 AGISTKLAPYTAKM
-133 SSSWQQLWDLME
+133 SPAWQQLWDLME
-145 GDRYARTELSRLFR
+145 GDRYGRTELSRLFR
-159 YCSANGIVPSE
+159 YCSANGIVPSDL
-170 MSDAISS
+170 SDVISS

-199 CRVWNRLAGDHAASG
+199 CRVWNQQAGNHAGSG
-214 WPQIELNIPKYDDR
+214 WPQIELTIPKYDNR
-228 LYGVDGSLVSDA
+228 LYGVDESLVSDA
-240 IKDDLADY
+240 IKDDLAGY
-248 LSHLAGADLFGSM
+248 LAHLAGADLFGSM

-272 FRGHLWRYLSALH
+272 FRGHFWRYLSALH
-285 HSGVD
+285 HSGVGIAD
-290 LTEVI
+290 VNA
-295 SLDELVVPAM
+295 LDELVVPAM
-305 FERGMRWFYERNG
+305 FERALRWLYERNG

-324 IGEVAWAVRCY
+324 IGEIAWAVRCY
-335 AIKYRACDDDVLAF
+335 AVKYRTCDDETLAF
-349 YQRAIERLRIKTP
+349 YKRAIERLRVNTP
-362 GLSNKNRTAM
+362 GLSDKNRTAM

-385 ALPSTLWT
+385 ALPSTLWSK
-393 RAVEI
+393 AVAI
-398 SLTTEGAKKRKA
+398 GMTVEGRNKRKE
-410 AQIMVQAAIAIE
+410 AQLMVQAAVAIE
-422 IMMFAPIRIHN
+422 IAMFAPIRIQN
-433 LSTIRLDEH
+433 LSTIRLDQH
-442 MGWQADRL
+442 ISWNANRL

-468 LPAEASERIKR
+468 LPVEASERIKR
-479 YIKDWRS
+479 YINEWRS
-486 LFIPVT
+486 LFMPAT
-492 NPYLFPGRNGKP
+492 NPHLFPGRNGKP

-531 RHAAAKLLLDAR
+531 RHAAAKLLLDAK
-543 PGHYEVVRKLLGHKS
+543 PGHYEVVRKLLGHKT

-572 AAVELYDDII
+572 AAIELYDDII
-582 LQLRRPAAIQSATEA
+582 LQLRRPAPVRSATEA
-597 SNHRTRSQK
+597 SNQRTRSQK

>member
-1 LASLVI
+1 
-7 AWHSSSFTNI
+7 
-17 QGGNTMTDPTVDPN
+17 MTDPTVDPN
-31 PFADLTMISLATLK
+31 PFADLTVISLATLK

-80 PAAMSYLRPRLSRL
+80 PAAMSYLRPRLGGL
-94 HPIQLGVSERRI
+94 HPIQLGVSDRRI

-119 AGISTKLAPYMAKM
+119 AGISTKLAPYTAKM
-133 SSSWQQLWDLME
+133 SPAWQQLWDLME
-145 GDRYARTELSRLFR
+145 GDRYGRTELSRLFR
-159 YCSANGIVPSE
+159 YCSANGIVPSDL
-170 MSDAISS
+170 SDVISS

-199 CRVWNRLAGDHAASG
+199 CRVWNQQAGNHAGSG
-214 WPQIELNIPKYDDR
+214 WPQIELTIPKYDNR
-228 LYGVDGSLVSDA
+228 LYGVDESLVSDA
-240 IKDDLADY
+240 IKDDLAGY
-248 LSHLAGADLFGSM
+248 LAHLAGADLFGSM

-272 FRGHLWRYLSALH
+272 FRGHFWRYLSALH
-285 HSGVD
+285 HSGVGIAD
-290 LTEVI
+290 VNA
-295 SLDELVVPAM
+295 LDELVVPAM
-305 FERGMRWFYERNG
+305 FERALRWLYERNG

-324 IGEVAWAVRCY
+324 IGEIAWAVRCY
-335 AIKYRACDDDVLAF
+335 AVKYRTCDDETLAF
-349 YQRAIERLRIKTP
+349 YKRAIERLRVNTP
-362 GLSNKNRTAM
+362 GLSDKNRTAM

-385 ALPSTLWT
+385 ALPSTLWSK
-393 RAVEI
+393 AVAI
-398 SLTTEGAKKRKA
+398 GMTVEGRKKRKE
-410 AQIMVQAAIAIE
+410 AQLMVQAAVAIE
-422 IMMFAPIRIHN
+422 IAMFAPIRIQN
-433 LSTIRLDEH
+433 LSTIRLDQH
-442 MGWQADRL
+442 ISWNANRL

-468 LPAEASERIKR
+468 LPVEASERIKR
-479 YIKDWRS
+479 YINEWRS
-486 LFIPVT
+486 LFMPAT
-492 NPYLFPGRNGKP
+492 NPHLFPGRNGKP

-531 RHAAAKLLLDAR
+531 RHAAAKLLLDAK
-543 PGHYEVVRKLLGHKS
+543 PGHYEVVRKLLGHKT

-572 AAVELYDDII
+572 AAIELYDDII
-582 LQLRRPAAIQSATEA
+582 LQLRRPAPVRSETEA
-597 SNHRTRSQK
+597 SNQRTRSQK
-606 GKPRRLTATPK
+606 GKLRRLTATPK

>member
-1 LASLVI
+1 
-7 AWHSSSFTNI
+7 
-17 QGGNTMTDPTVDPN
+17 MTDPTVDPN
-31 PFADLTMISLATLK
+31 PFADLTVISLATLK

-80 PAAMSYLRPRLSRL
+80 PAAMSYLRPRLGGL
-94 HPIQLGVSERRI
+94 HPIQLGVSDRRI

-119 AGISTKLAPYMAKM
+119 AGISTKLAPYTAKM
-133 SSSWQQLWDLME
+133 SPAWQQLWDLME
-145 GDRYARTELSRLFR
+145 GDRYGRTELSRLFR
-159 YCSANGIVPSE
+159 YCSANGIVPSDL
-170 MSDAISS
+170 SDVISS

-199 CRVWNRLAGDHAASG
+199 CRVWNQQAGNHAGSG
-214 WPQIELNIPKYDDR
+214 WPQIELTIPKYDNR
-228 LYGVDGSLVSDA
+228 LYGVDESLVSDA
-240 IKDDLADY
+240 IKDDLAGY
-248 LSHLAGADLFGSM
+248 LAHLAGADLFGSM

-272 FRGHLWRYLSALH
+272 FRGHFWRYLSALH
-285 HSGVD
+285 HSGVGIAD
-290 LTEVI
+290 VNA
-295 SLDELVVPAM
+295 LDELVVPAM
-305 FERGMRWFYERNG
+305 FERALRWLYERNG

-324 IGEVAWAVRCY
+324 IGEIAWAVRCY
-335 AIKYRACDDDVLAF
+335 AVKYRTCDDETLAF
-349 YQRAIERLRIKTP
+349 YKRAIERLRVNTP
-362 GLSNKNRTAM
+362 GLSDKNRTAM

-385 ALPSTLWT
+385 ALPSTLWSK
-393 RAVEI
+393 AVAI
-398 SLTTEGAKKRKA
+398 GMTVEGRNKRKE
-410 AQIMVQAAIAIE
+410 AQLMVQAAVAIE
-422 IMMFAPIRIHN
+422 IAMFAPIRIQN
-433 LSTIRLDEH
+433 LSTIRLDQH
-442 MGWQADRL
+442 ISWNANRL

-468 LPAEASERIKR
+468 LPVEASERIKR
-479 YIKDWRS
+479 YINEWRS
-486 LFIPVT
+486 LFMPAT
-492 NPYLFPGRNGKP
+492 NPHLFPGRNGKP

-531 RHAAAKLLLDAR
+531 RHAAAKLLLDAK
-543 PGHYEVVRKLLGHKS
+543 PGHYEVVRKLLGHKT

-572 AAVELYDDII
+572 AAIELYDDII
-582 LQLRRPAAIQSATEA
+582 LQLRRPAPVRSATEA
-597 SNHRTRSQK
+597 SNQRTRSQK

>member
-1 LASLVI
+1 
-7 AWHSSSFTNI
+7 
-17 QGGNTMTDPTVDPN
+17 MTDPTADTN
-31 PFADLTMISLATLK
+31 PFADLTVISLATLK

-65 ITTVAKWLNMPPEMI
+65 ITTVAKWLNIPPEMI
-80 PAAMSYLRPRLSRL
+80 PAAMSYLRPRLGGL
-94 HPIQLGVSERRI
+94 HPIQLGVSDRRI

-133 SSSWQQLWDLME
+133 SPAWQQLWDLME
-145 GDRYARTELSRLFR
+145 GDTYGRTELSRLFR
-159 YCSANGIVPSE
+159 YCSANGIVPSDL
-170 MSDAISS
+170 SDAISS

-214 WPQIELNIPKYDDR
+214 WPQIELSVPKYDDR
-228 LYGVDGSLVSDA
+228 LYSIDLSLVSDA
-240 IKDDLADY
+240 IKDDLAGY

-261 SKPFR
+261 VKPFR

-272 FRGHLWRYLSALH
+272 FRGHFWRYLSALH
-285 HSGVD
+285 HSGLGLADVN
-290 LTEVI
+290 
-295 SLDELVVPAM
+295 SLDELVVPTM
-305 FERGMRWFYERNG
+305 FERALRWLYERNG

-324 IGEVAWAVRCY
+324 IGEIAWAVRCY
-335 AIKYRACDDDVLAF
+335 AVKYRTCDDETLAF
-349 YQRAIERLRIKTP
+349 YKRAIERLRVNTP
-362 GLSNKNRTAM
+362 GLSDKNRTAM
-372 AQFNDPKAVTRYV
+372 AQFNDPKAVKRYV
-385 ALPSTLWT
+385 ALPTTLWNK
-393 RAVEI
+393 AVAI
-398 SLTTEGAKKRKA
+398 GVTVEGRKKRKE
-410 AQIMVQAAIAIE
+410 AQLMVQAAVAIE
-422 IMMFAPIRIHN
+422 IAIFAPIRIQN
-433 LSTIRLDEH
+433 LSTIRLDQH
-442 MGWQADRL
+442 ISWNANRL

-479 YIKDWRS
+479 YINEWRS
-486 LFIPVT
+486 LFMPAT
-492 NPYLFPGRNGKP
+492 NPHLFPGRNGKP

-531 RHAAAKLLLDAR
+531 RHAAAKLLLDAK
-543 PGHYEVVRKLLGHKS
+543 PGHYEVVRKLLGHKT

-582 LQLRRPAAIQSATEA
+582 LQLRRPAATQSTHQADNLSTK
-597 SNHRTRSQK
+597 SIRSQS
-606 GKPRRLTATPK
+606 RRLTATPK

>member
-1 LASLVI
+1 
-7 AWHSSSFTNI
+7 
-17 QGGNTMTDPTVDPN
+17 MTDPTVDPN

-133 SSSWQQLWDLME
+133 SSNWQQLWDLME

-248 LSHLAGADLFGSM
+248 LSHLAGTDLFGSM

>member
-1 LASLVI
+1 
-7 AWHSSSFTNI
+7 
-17 QGGNTMTDPTVDPN
+17 MTDPTVDPN

-80 PAAMSYLRPRLSRL
+80 PAAMSYLRPRLGGL
-94 HPIQLGVSERRI
+94 HPIQLGVSDRRI

-119 AGISTKLAPYMAKM
+119 AGISTKLAPYTAKM
-133 SSSWQQLWDLME
+133 SPAWQQLWDLME
-145 GDRYARTELSRLFR
+145 GDRYGRTELSRLFR
-159 YCSANGIVPSE
+159 YCSANGIVPSDL
-170 MSDAISS
+170 SDVISS

-199 CRVWNRLAGDHAASG
+199 CRVWNQQAGNHAGSG
-214 WPQIELNIPKYDDR
+214 WPQIELTIPKYDNR
-228 LYGVDGSLVSDA
+228 LYGVDESLVSDA
-240 IKDDLADY
+240 IKDDLAGY
-248 LSHLAGADLFGSM
+248 LAHLAGADLFGSM

-272 FRGHLWRYLSALH
+272 FRGHFWRYLSALH
-285 HSGVD
+285 HSGVGIAD
-290 LTEVI
+290 VNA
-295 SLDELVVPAM
+295 LDELVVPAM
-305 FERGMRWFYERNG
+305 FERALRWLYERNG

-324 IGEVAWAVRCY
+324 IGEIAWAVRCY
-335 AIKYRACDDDVLAF
+335 AVKYRTCDYETLAF
-349 YQRAIERLRIKTP
+349 YKRAIERLRVNTP
-362 GLSNKNRTAM
+362 GLSDKNRTAM

-385 ALPSTLWT
+385 ALPSTLWSK
-393 RAVEI
+393 AVAI
-398 SLTTEGAKKRKA
+398 GMTVEGRNKRKE
-410 AQIMVQAAIAIE
+410 AQLMVQAAVAIE
-422 IMMFAPIRIHN
+422 IAMFAPIRIQN
-433 LSTIRLDEH
+433 LSTIRLDQH
-442 MGWQADRL
+442 ISWNANRL

-468 LPAEASERIKR
+468 LPVEASERIKR
-479 YIKDWRS
+479 YINEWRS
-486 LFIPVT
+486 LFMPAT
-492 NPYLFPGRNGKP
+492 NPHLFPGRNGKP

-531 RHAAAKLLLDAR
+531 RHAAAKLLLDAK
-543 PGHYEVVRKLLGHKS
+543 PGHYEVVRKLLGHKT

-572 AAVELYDDII
+572 AAIELYDDII
-582 LQLRRPAAIQSATEA
+582 LQLRRPAPVRSETEA
-597 SNHRTRSQK
+597 SNQRTRSQK

>member
-1 LASLVI
+1 
-7 AWHSSSFTNI
+7 
-17 QGGNTMTDPTVDPN
+17 MTDPTVDPN
-31 PFADLTMISLATLK
+31 PFADLTVISLATLK

-133 SSSWQQLWDLME
+133 SSDWQQLWDLME

-248 LSHLAGADLFGSM
+248 LSHLAGTDLFGSM

-285 HSGVD
+285 HSGVG
-290 LTEVI
+290 LTDVN

-305 FERGMRWFYERNG
+305 FERALRWLYERNG

-324 IGEVAWAVRCY
+324 IGEIAWAVRCY
-335 AIKYRACDDDVLAF
+335 AVKYRTCDDETLAF
-349 YQRAIERLRIKTP
+349 YKRAIERLRVTTP
-362 GLSNKNRTAM
+362 GLSDKNRTAM

-385 ALPSTLWT
+385 ALPSSLWSK
-393 RAVEI
+393 AVAI
-398 SLTTEGAKKRKA
+398 GVTVEGRKKRKEA
-410 AQIMVQAAIAIE
+410 RLMVQAAVAIE
-422 IMMFAPIRIHN
+422 IAMFAPIRIQN
-433 LSTIRLDEH
+433 LSTIRIDQH
-442 MGWQADRL
+442 ISWNANRL

-468 LPAEASERIKR
+468 LPVDASERIKR
-479 YIKDWRS
+479 YINEWRS
-486 LFIPVT
+486 LFMPAT
-492 NPYLFPGRNGKP
+492 NPHLFPGRNGKP

-531 RHAAAKLLLDAR
+531 RHAAAKLLLDAK
-543 PGHYEVVRKLLGHKS
+543 PGHYEVVRKLLGHKT

-572 AAVELYDDII
+572 AAIELYDDII
-582 LQLRRPAAIQSATEA
+582 LQLRRPAPVRSETEA
-597 SNHRTRSQK
+597 SNQRTRSQK

>member
-1 LASLVI
+1 
-7 AWHSSSFTNI
+7 
-17 QGGNTMTDPTVDPN
+17 MTDPTVDPN

-248 LSHLAGADLFGSM
+248 LSHLAGTDLFGSM

-486 LFIPVT
+486 LFIPAT

>member
-1 LASLVI
+1 
-7 AWHSSSFTNI
+7 
-17 QGGNTMTDPTVDPN
+17 MTDPTVDPN
-31 PFADLTMISLATLK
+31 PFADLTVISLATLK

-80 PAAMSYLRPRLSRL
+80 PAAMSYLRPRLGGL
-94 HPIQLGVSERRI
+94 HPIQLGVSDRRI

-119 AGISTKLAPYMAKM
+119 AGISTKLAPYTAKM
-133 SSSWQQLWDLME
+133 SPAWQQLWDLME
-145 GDRYARTELSRLFR
+145 GDRYGRTELSRLFR
-159 YCSANGIVPSE
+159 YCSANGIVPSDL
-170 MSDAISS
+170 SDAISS

-199 CRVWNRLAGDHAASG
+199 CRVWNQQAGNHAGSG
-214 WPQIELNIPKYDDR
+214 WPQIELTIPKYDNR
-228 LYGVDGSLVSDA
+228 LYGVDESLVSDA
-240 IKDDLADY
+240 IKDDLAGY
-248 LSHLAGADLFGSM
+248 LAHLAGADLFGSM

-272 FRGHLWRYLSALH
+272 FRGHFWRYLSALH
-285 HSGVD
+285 HSGVGIAD
-290 LTEVI
+290 VNA
-295 SLDELVVPAM
+295 LDELVVPAM
-305 FERGMRWFYERNG
+305 FERALRWLYERNG

-324 IGEVAWAVRCY
+324 IGEIAWAVRCY
-335 AIKYRACDDDVLAF
+335 AVKYRTCDDETLAF
-349 YQRAIERLRIKTP
+349 YKRAIERLRVNTP
-362 GLSNKNRTAM
+362 GLSDKNRTAM

-385 ALPSTLWT
+385 ALPSTLWSK
-393 RAVEI
+393 AVAI
-398 SLTTEGAKKRKA
+398 GMTVEGRKKRKE
-410 AQIMVQAAIAIE
+410 AQLMVQAAVAIE
-422 IMMFAPIRIHN
+422 IAMFAPIRIQN
-433 LSTIRLDEH
+433 LSTIRLDQH
-442 MGWQADRL
+442 ISWNANRL

-468 LPAEASERIKR
+468 LPVEASERIKR
-479 YIKDWRS
+479 YINEWRS
-486 LFIPVT
+486 LFMPAT
-492 NPYLFPGRNGKP
+492 NPHLFPGRNGKP

-531 RHAAAKLLLDAR
+531 RHAAAKLLLDAK
-543 PGHYEVVRKLLGHKS
+543 PGHYEVVRKLLGHKT

-572 AAVELYDDII
+572 AAIELYDDII
-582 LQLRRPAAIQSATEA
+582 LQLRRPAPVRSATEA
-597 SNHRTRSQK
+597 SNQRTRSQK